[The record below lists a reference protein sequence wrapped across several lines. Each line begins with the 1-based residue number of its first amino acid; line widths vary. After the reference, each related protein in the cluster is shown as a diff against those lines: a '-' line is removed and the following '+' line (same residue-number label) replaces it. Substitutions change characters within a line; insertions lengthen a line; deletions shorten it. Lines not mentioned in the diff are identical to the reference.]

1 MTNRIKVGTAGFSY
15 KEWENIVYPASFKST
30 ERLAYVSQFLD
41 LVEINSSFYGP
52 IRPNAGRTWCKAVA
66 GNRDFVFTAKLY
78 RAFTHSPVAVVES
91 TSAKTIRFEAKD
103 IDDTKAGF
111 DALAE
116 QNRLGAVLVQFPM
129 SFKQTNENRAH
140 IEGLIHRFREYPLVL
155 EVRHAS
161 LTAAEVLRWLTELNV
176 GLCNIDQ
183 PLLGR
188 AIRPGSHATGH
199 VGYIRLHGRNYKEW
213 FSETTNA
220 RDRYDYLYSK
230 KELMPW
236 KERAE
241 EVAAKTDETFVVTNN
256 HNLGKAA
263 VNALELL
270 NLLNGLKVKAPA
282 PLIEAYPQLASIAV
296 PLPEK

>member
-1 MTNRIKVGTAGFSY
+1 
-15 KEWENIVYPASFKST
+15 
-30 ERLAYVSQFLD
+30 
-41 LVEINSSFYGP
+41 
-52 IRPNAGRTWCKAVA
+52 
-66 GNRDFVFTAKLY
+66 
-78 RAFTHSPVAVVES
+78 
-91 TSAKTIRFEAKD
+91 
-103 IDDTKAGF
+103 
-111 DALAE
+111 
-116 QNRLGAVLVQFPM
+116 M

-256 HNLGKAA
+256 HNLGKA
-263 VNALELL
+263 ESMRWSF
-270 NLLNGLKVKAPA
+270 
-282 PLIEAYPQLASIAV
+282 LICSTA
-296 PLPEK
+296 